1 LNLRILVFFLIGLLI
16 FVIDVGLNS
25 DESSKDIYITD
36 QELSSLLSAWT
47 SQVGRDPTD
56 EEVVNIINNL
66 VQEEILYR
74 EALLLGLDQEDR
86 IIKRRL
92 AQKLTFL
99 KQETMP
105 EEPTEQELLDFY
117 ESNKANYFIPPTY
130 SFKHHYF
137 SKESDA
143 KERANAALNAFID
156 NGLEL
161 RGDPFFLGKNFN
173 QNTIA
178 EIERSFGASFLS
190 AFAQPKLNQW
200 SGPYQSAFG
209 EHVIFI
215 TDTSEGFFPPWKKIA
230 SKVTQDYLTKIQDD
244 AVNQYLDDIKSQY
257 RVIIN
262 PNYQF

>member
-1 LNLRILVFFLIGLLI
+1 MNLRILVFFFIGLFI
-16 FVIDVGLNS
+16 FIIDTGLNS
-25 DESSKDIYITD
+25 DESSKDIYISD

-47 SQVGRDPTD
+47 SQVGRAPTD

-105 EEPTEQELLDFY
+105 ADPTEQELLDFY
-117 ESNKANYFIPPTY
+117 ESNKAKYFMPPTY

-137 SKESDA
+137 SKESNA
-143 KERANAALNAFID
+143 IERANNSLNALID
-156 NGLEL
+156 GDMEL
-161 RGDPFFLGKNFN
+161 TGDPFFLGKNFN
-173 QNTIA
+173 QNTAA

-190 AFAQPKLNQW
+190 AFDQPKLNQW
-200 SGPYQSAFG
+200 SGPHESAFG
-209 EHVIFI
+209 EHLLFI
-215 TDTSEGFFPPWKKIA
+215 TDTSDGFFPPWNKIA
-230 SKVTQDYLTKIQDD
+230 AKVTQDYVTKTQDD
-244 AVNQYLDDIKSQY
+244 AVNLYLNEIKSQY